1 MDDTNTIVDY
11 NEIKFIVNIIKKNNI
26 NSNQDAEVR
35 FSALLDI
42 ERKLKDYLDEGN
54 DDFLGLEIGIRNQK
68 ARIRNQFPDLD
79 FDNIKPKALEL
90 KEDKATI
97 TFNVVIE
104 SFEGIDLEERFNKQ
118 KGNLSIAFGKSIGA
132 ILAEEGVVQINGVKK
147 SDNTS
152 E

>member
-68 ARIRNQFPDLD
+68 ARI
-79 FDNIKPKALEL
+79 
-90 KEDKATI
+90 